1 MNISSI
7 ASMYKDGTKVFTKNF
22 ISFFLGQLL
31 SHLGDA
37 FILILTV
44 ALIMSKTETP
54 GAAIALVFFFFYL
67 PSLVCAPIAGM
78 LVDKISRKK
87 MMILST
93 FYRLGILLLF
103 LYATLKLHF
112 PISNLFVYIS
122 FLLLGVG
129 TAFFYP
135 AKMAA
140 LPNIVP

>member
-7 ASMYKDGTKVFTKNF
+7 ASMYKDGTKVFTKKFYKFFSRAIIITFRRCIYINF
-22 ISFFLGQLL
+22 DCCFNSEI
-31 SHLGDA
+31 A
-37 FILILTV
+37 R
-44 ALIMSKTETP
+44 TP